1 MNTKKKVITLVVVV
15 VTMLVVIASTLAIV
29 LTLSNQSLESQVNI
43 AYTAEDVAVRVS
55 ASVYRAGDSAET
67 KFVNGSKEYIDITP
81 TNRTATLSQ
90 ASGSVISLDDN
101 HTSVC
106 IAYIFQTLD
115 NSVPVKISLT
125 AMPTIVNMKV
135 QYYVSESYVDGDIM
149 SYNDMELVNTLS
161 DQILEGSVSV
171 SGNIAIY
178 VVYTVTDVYSS
189 ASIKGDFGWNLS
201 RVGS

>member
-90 ASGSVISLDDN
+90 SSGSVISLDDD

-115 NSVPVKISLT
+115 ASVSVRISLT
-125 AMPTIVNMKV
+125 AMPTVTNMKV
-135 QYYVSESYVDGDIM
+135 QYYVNESYMDGDIM

-161 DQILEGSVSV
+161 DQILESSA
-171 SGNIAIY
+171 SDNIAIY
-178 VVYTVTDVYSS
+178 VVYTVTDVYNS

-201 RVGS
+201 RVDA